1 MLENVMP
8 YVYGGIAL
16 LSVLCFG
23 AVIWLGRSLNANEAP
38 APQPALKKEQDNTE
52 INAGKST
59 SH

>member
-16 LSVLCFG
+16 LSALCFST
-23 AVIWLGRSLNANEAP
+23 VIWLGRSLSANEAP
-38 APQPALKKEQDNTE
+38 APEPEPASKQENAE
-52 INAGKST
+52 IKVSKST